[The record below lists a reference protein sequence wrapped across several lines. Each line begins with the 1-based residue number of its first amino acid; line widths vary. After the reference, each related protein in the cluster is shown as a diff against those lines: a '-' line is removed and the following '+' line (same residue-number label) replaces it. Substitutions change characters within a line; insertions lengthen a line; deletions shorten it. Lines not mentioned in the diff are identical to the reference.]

1 MSKDLFGIERMIFR
15 WAQRTDNSKNLLG
28 EIVNW
33 WRKVKNRSWIC
44 VLRWGPSVVGSRFDG
59 KKELHRVSEFVLSV
73 FFFKQQG
80 LLKKKNRFGCCSQ
93 S

>member
-59 KKELHRVSEFVLSV
+59 KKRNYIV
-73 FFFKQQG
+73 
-80 LLKKKNRFGCCSQ
+80 
-93 S
+93 